1 MNKKTFLANNISNK
15 SENLDW
21 SSVQSQMKEKFGKD
35 IYESW
40 LKKLSFVEELN
51 NYVLLSV
58 STRFIRDWITSRY
71 LDEILKLI
79 KINNKNIS
87 RIELKVDDNKNF
99 YETDKNVI
107 DDQLKKNISFIKD
120 SFLQYNRIDQNKK
133 FENFVV
139 GDSNKLAFE
148 ASKKVTENFSH
159 YNPLYV
165 YGGVG
170 MGKTHLINSIGL
182 VLKENYKEK
191 LDFLIGYGVLNKLK
205 E

>member
-79 KINNKNIS
+79 
-87 RIELKVDDNKNF
+87 
-99 YETDKNVI
+99 
-107 DDQLKKNISFIKD
+107 
-120 SFLQYNRIDQNKK
+120 
-133 FENFVV
+133 
-139 GDSNKLAFE
+139 
-148 ASKKVTENFSH
+148 
-159 YNPLYV
+159 
-165 YGGVG
+165 
-170 MGKTHLINSIGL
+170 
-182 VLKENYKEK
+182 
-191 LDFLIGYGVLNKLK
+191 
-205 E
+205 